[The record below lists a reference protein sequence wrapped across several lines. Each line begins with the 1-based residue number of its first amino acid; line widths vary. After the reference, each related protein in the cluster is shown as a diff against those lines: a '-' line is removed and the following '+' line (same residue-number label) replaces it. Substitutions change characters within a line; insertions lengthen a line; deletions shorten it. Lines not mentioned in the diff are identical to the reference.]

1 MVFLEKFDQ
10 VNRRLSFLVEWVGL
24 AGLILMMIITFVDV
38 IGAKVFQAPLLG
50 AIDLVM
56 ISQLMAV
63 SFALAGSVIL
73 GRHVEVEFF
82 VPLLPTSLQKIIT
95 SIVHFM
101 GLFLF
106 VIICWQLFK
115 YGYFLQS
122 GEEVSPTLRIPLYP
136 FAYGAGL
143 ACIPVFLIYL
153 NKFIQSIMGIVKK

>member
-1 MVFLEKFDQ
+1 MAFLEKFDQ
-10 VNRRLSFLVEWVGL
+10 ANRRISFLVEWVGL

-50 AIDLVM
+50 ALDLVT

-63 SFALAGSVIL
+63 SFAIAGSVIL

-82 VPLLPTSLQKIIT
+82 LPLLPKSLQKIVT
-95 SIVHFM
+95 CIVHFL
-101 GLFLF
+101 GLLLF
-106 VIICWQLFK
+106 FIICWRLFK

-122 GEEVSPTLRIPLYP
+122 GEEVSATLRIPLYP

-153 NKFIQSIMGIVKK
+153 NNFIQSIMRIVK